1 MDPWCRHKPK
11 IIAGDGTHIGV
22 DVKNLNLDK
31 SVQKVDDKDTTRK
44 NYTTG
49 AMIEFFSHKNH

>member
-22 DVKNLNLDK
+22 GVKNLNLEK

-44 NYTTG
+44 NY
-49 AMIEFFSHKNH
+49 HRCYDRVLLPKNH